1 MPSFDSI
8 QFQSGRPLLRELS
21 ADRLNSIIT
30 EIRRNKPKGERGITV
45 RQDGTGTYIG
55 LAASQGKTTSV
66 AVEFHPF
73 QISTRQNPENEDQY
87 LATVRPGTIN
97 TLLPT
102 NTFDGSSLTEH
113 SYSGNQLRYVVLTAS
128 ATNSQFTS
136 CSISIESS
144 APAAQTPTLF
154 ATPTEYKVLIGIVRN
169 TSIYQIVFDN
179 IVVSGKQH
187 YVKDRASAAAP
198 GFLPYE
204 IYFVWGL

>member
-1 MPSFDSI
+1 MRSGI
-8 QFQSGRPLLRELS
+8 KEFQPRQSLDRQLSAATLNQILRELDS
-21 ADRLNSIIT
+21 LRITRVVNGTFRKLPGGT
-30 EIRRNKPKGERGITV
+30 EITVAPQRGGGP
-45 RQDGTGTYIG
+45 Q
-55 LAASQGKTTSV
+55 LA
-66 AVEFHPF
+66 EFHPF